1 MTAYGD
7 LGATG
12 GPGAYGL
19 VGPGGSPGGRPG
31 TDARE
36 ARPGSDGEH
45 LVQQRLGTTERA
57 DRFYDD
63 QVLDHLNER
72 MREFVGRQEMF
83 FLATADRHGECDSTF
98 RAGPPGFLQVL
109 DERTLAYPEYRGNGV
124 MASVGNLSENPHLGI
139 LMIDFTRD
147 RIGLHVN
154 GRARV
159 VMDDEMRARHPYLPT
174 DPVPGRRAQ
183 LWVEVAVEETYIH
196 CAKHIPHL
204 QKVPRQ
210 AGGSRAWGTDDAKR
224 KGGDYFGAAAEAA
237 ARREEGAC
245 REEGAGRQEWPCRE
259 EGTRREDG
267 ASRGGGAVRP
277 SVADPRSAAGSS
289 AGAVVRP
296 DVVSRPDVDARREL
310 EAAARQP
317 VSQPQPGP
325 KPAPGPEPAPGPGTA
340 PGSRSSPGAEPV
352 SGGEPAPSAEP
363 VPRAEPTPSAEPLLG
378 AEPALSLEPAR
389 EARGVRRAQGI
400 QEAQGVQQVR
410 EQVEREVEQVLA
422 RARLRSPVVAEG
434 EGFRGWFG

>member
-1 MTAYGD
+1 MTTHSDQGFAAQGGSGLTAYGD

-12 GPGAYGL
+12 APDAYGL
-19 VGPGGSPGGRPG
+19 AGPGGSPGGRPG
-31 TDARE
+31 TDVRE

-63 QVLDHLNER
+63 QVLDHLNDR

-139 LMIDFTRD
+139 LMIDFTGD

-159 VMDDEMRARHPYLPT
+159 VMDDEMRARHPDLPT

-210 AGGSRAWGTDDAKR
+210 ASGSRAWGTDDARR
-224 KGGDYFGAAAEAA
+224 KGGDFFGAAAEAA
-237 ARREEGAC
+237 ARREERAGQEKAC
-245 REEGAGRQEWPCRE
+245 REK
-259 EGTRREDG
+259 GTRQEDG
-267 ASRGGGAVRP
+267 ACCEGGGGRRAV
-277 SVADPRSAAGSS
+277 AEPRSAASS
-289 AGAVVRP
+289 PQGAVMRP
-296 DVVSRPDVDARREL
+296 DVASRPEADVWREL
-310 EAAARQP
+310 EPAVRQG
-317 VSQPQPGP
+317 VSQREPGVGP
-325 KPAPGPEPAPGPGTA
+325 GAVPSPVPAPGPEPVPSLGSASGPQ
-340 PGSRSSPGAEPV
+340 
-352 SGGEPAPSAEP
+352 PAPSLGPAPHPEAVLSAAP
-363 VPRAEPTPSAEPLLG
+363 VPTPNPPREP
-378 AEPALSLEPAR
+378 R
-389 EARGVRRAQGI
+389 EVR
-400 QEAQGVQQVR
+400 QVR
-410 EQVEREVEQVLA
+410 EQVEREVEQVLT
-422 RARLRSPVVAEG
+422 RARLRAPAVAEG
-434 EGFRGWFG
+434 DGFRGWFG

>member
-1 MTAYGD
+1 MTTHGDHGLAVQSGNGSAAYGE

-12 GPGAYGL
+12 GPDAYAL
-19 VGPGGSPGGRPG
+19 VGAGGGPGGRPG
-31 TDARE
+31 TDVRE

-159 VMDDEMRARHPYLPT
+159 VMDDEMRARHPSLPT

-210 AGGSRAWGTDDAKR
+210 AGGARAWGTDDAKR
-224 KGGDYFGAAAEAA
+224 KGGDFFGAAAEAT

-245 REEGAGRQEWPCRE
+245 REEGAWRREGPCRE
-259 EGTRREDG
+259 EGTRRKDGACREDG
-267 ASRGGGAVRP
+267 ASREGGAGRP
-277 SVADPRSAAGSS
+277 SLAGPRSVAGSS
-289 AGAVVRP
+289 PVAVVRP
-296 DVVSRPDVDARREL
+296 DVVSRPDADARRES
-310 EAAARQP
+310 AAARRP
-317 VSQPQPGP
+317 VSQPQPQ
-325 KPAPGPEPAPGPGTA
+325 PGPEPTPDPGIAPGP
-340 PGSRSSPGAEPV
+340 RSSPSAV
-352 SGGEPAPSAEP
+352 PA
-363 VPRAEPTPSAEPLLG
+363 PSAEPLLG
-378 AEPALSLEPAR
+378 PEPALSLEPVR
-389 EARGVRRAQGI
+389 EGRGVVQSS
-400 QEAQGVQQVR
+400 QEAQKAQGFQQVR

-422 RARLRSPVVAEG
+422 RARLRAPVVAEG
-434 EGFRGWFG
+434 DGFRGWFG